1 LATISL
7 NNKHGIR
14 HSAAARL
21 DRLPIGSFQKRIM
34 WLVAYAYF
42 FELGDL
48 NNFGFVAPEL
58 RVQWGMS
65 ISTVGLVTSSA
76 FVGMFVGAISG
87 GWISDKIGRKKALL
101 LTTALFSIFSLLNA
115 FVWNVSGLLAARFLT
130 GIGLSAMTVVAITYI
145 TEMFPAKKRGAY
157 QAWVM
162 VIGLFGIPL
171 SALVAGQ
178 LIPRAS
184 YGWRFVFVFGGLA
197 LFMPLCA
204 GMLEES
210 PRWYEAQG
218 RNDEAD
224 AALDRI
230 EARSKKDS
238 GLGQL
243 PPLGLE
249 PATAAKQTKFSDLF
263 SHTYL
268 KRTLMLVSV
277 FIFQTLGLFGFMA
290 WVPTLLAAR
299 GFPVSKSLLWVC
311 LMYFGAPV
319 GSLIA
324 VAISD
329 RWERKY
335 LIAIFAV
342 IIAAFGVMYGLS
354 TGMISI
360 IILGFCVAMF
370 IQTFAPLLFAY
381 TPECYPTEIR
391 TSGSGI
397 AYGAGRLA
405 NGFGPMLIAFLFTH
419 YGYKSVFVYIAAM
432 WLFVAIIITLFGPKT
447 KGVSVA

>member
-1 LATISL
+1 VL
-7 NNKHGIR
+7 NQRAGIR

-34 WLVAYAYF
+34 WLVAYVYF

-58 RVQWGMS
+58 RVQWHLS
-65 ISTVGLVTSSA
+65 ISTIGLVTSSA
-76 FVGMFVGAISG
+76 FIGMFVGAISG

-101 LTTALFSIFSLLNA
+101 LTTVCFSVFSLLNA
-115 FVWNVSGLLAARFLT
+115 CAWNVTGLLATRFLT
-130 GIGLSAMTVVAITYI
+130 GIGLSSMTVVAITYI

-171 SALVAGQ
+171 SALVAGE
-178 LIPRAS
+178 LIPRAT
-184 YGWRFVFVFGGLA
+184 YGWRFVFGFGALA
-197 LFMPLCA
+197 LFMPLFS
-204 GMLEES
+204 GLLEES
-210 PRWYEAQG
+210 PRWYETQG
-218 RNDEAD
+218 QNDKAD
-224 AALDRI
+224 TILDRI
-230 EARSKKDS
+230 EARSKKDTGS
-238 GLGQL
+238 SEL
-243 PPLGLE
+243 PPLGPE
-249 PATAAKQTKFSDLF
+249 PGATAQHQKFSDLF
-263 SHTYL
+263 SKTYL
-268 KRTLMLVSV
+268 SRTLMLVGV
-277 FIFQTLGLFGFMA
+277 FVFQTLGLFGFMA
-290 WVPTLLAAR
+290 WVPTLLATR
-299 GFPVSKSLLWVC
+299 GFPVSKSLLFTS

-319 GSLIA
+319 GALIA

-342 IIAAFGVMYGLS
+342 VIGIFGAAYGLS
-354 TGMISI
+354 TGMIPI

-370 IQTFAPLLFAY
+370 IQTFAPILYAY
-381 TPECYPTEIR
+381 LPECYPTAIR
-391 TSGSGI
+391 NSGSGI

-405 NGFGPMLIAFLFTH
+405 NGFGPMLIAFLFTQ

-432 WLFVAIIITLFGPKT
+432 WLLVAITVTLFGPKT
-447 KGVSVA
+447 MGRSLA